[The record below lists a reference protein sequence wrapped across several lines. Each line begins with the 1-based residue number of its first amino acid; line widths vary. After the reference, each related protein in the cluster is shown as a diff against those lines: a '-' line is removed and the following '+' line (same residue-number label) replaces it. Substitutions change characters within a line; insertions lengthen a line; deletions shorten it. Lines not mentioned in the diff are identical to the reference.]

1 MIRIKQKWGF
11 SFLLFFSLVYVV
23 IFIAEKNNPINE
35 IKEIYFAD
43 RITPAHRTLIDNYNK
58 KNEGKVKVIPI
69 DFPNNDFSTNER
81 KELLARSLRGRG
93 DGIDLLAVDIIWVQR
108 FAKWC
113 EPLDKYFSHDELSR
127 ILNLTM
133 ESCYLNGEL
142 VAVPLDMVQGIMY
155 YREDLV
161 NQLADSEKITKAI
174 QNDITWSEFISLGKK
189 LNLDNPY
196 YIFPAADY
204 EGLICVFM
212 ELLLSIEPNY
222 FETWGFELNT
232 PSTHKALSLLVE
244 FVNKHKL
251 TPEIVTEF
259 TEVTSYKYYLEKDA
273 LFIRGWQSYDQDFQE
288 TPVDLLKQKH
298 LKKMAIPHFANGK
311 RVSLFG
317 GWNLMISK
325 FSDKKA
331 EVVDF
336 VKYLLSESSQEIFY
350 TESGLNP
357 VLKTFYNNEKYLK
370 KYPEI
375 IELKKLYET
384 GMHRPAHIEYTK
396 YSKIISH
403 YFTLAIKNRI
413 SVEDALNMSTQE
425 ILFDKKL
432 VR

>member
-43 RITPAHRTLIDNYNK
+43 RITPAHTTLIDNYNK

-93 DGIDLLAVDIIWVQR
+93 DGIDLLAVDVIWVQR

-113 EPLDKYFSHDELSR
+113 EPLDKYFTKEEQNK
-127 ILNLTM
+127 ILDQKM

-161 NQLADSEKITKAI
+161 NQLADSEKITQAI
-174 QNDITWSEFISLGKK
+174 QNNITWSEFIELGKK
-189 LNLDNPY
+189 LNLENPF

-212 ELLLSIEPNY
+212 ELLLSLEPNY

-232 PSTHKALSLLVE
+232 PSAHKALSLLVD
-244 FVNKHKL
+244 FVNKHNL
-251 TPEIVTEF
+251 TPNDVTEF
-259 TEVTSYKYYLEKDA
+259 TEIPSYKFFLQNDA
-273 LFIRGWQSYDQDFQE
+273 MFIRGWQSYDQDFQE
-288 TPVDLLKQKH
+288 APLDSTKEKY
-298 LKKMAIPHFANGK
+298 LKKMAIPHFKDGK
-311 RVSLFG
+311 SVSIFG

-325 FSDKKA
+325 FSDNKE

-336 VKYLLSESSQEIFY
+336 VKFLLSESSQEIFHK
-350 TESGLNP
+350 ESGLNP
-357 VLKTFYNNEKYLK
+357 VIKAFYSDEKYLK

-375 IELKKLYET
+375 VELKILYET
-384 GMHRPAHIEYTK
+384 GMNRPAHIEYTK

-403 YFTLAIKNRI
+403 YFALAIKNRI
-413 SVEDALNMSTQE
+413 TVEEALNMSTQE